1 MGEKRRRSVTKTSI
15 LAILVVA
22 VFAAAV
28 AYVWSS
34 YGSNRALTLA
44 AAGVIVFALAWL
56 IVTLVSFLTMASAG
70 GKRENDVDE
79 PLTNTQ
85 RAVPKR
91 APILPPDTSGAV
103 GKSAPAA
110 DKSAPAASKPDP
122 APEAGAPTPPPVAAP
137 PPVESAPT
145 ADGTTPTPQPG
156 RRRKNPGA

>member
-110 DKSAPAASKPDP
+110 SKPDP